1 METINNEVKP
11 AHDKKLSYK
20 MLTGMFSEYEE
31 AERAYHTLLEHG
43 YHKDEINLMMSQET
57 HKKYFVNEDADTEI
71 HDKTLQ
77 GAEVGAAIGA
87 TGGAIAGVAIALG
100 ISVAIPGLGFVLAG
114 AILAGISGAAAG
126 MITGGLAGALS
137 GVGIPEEKALL
148 YEEGIR
154 EGKIV
159 MGVHPHNTEDAKFIE
174 NDWLMN
180 NAKQMCC

>member
-1 METINNEVKP
+1 METISNNVKQNEHKP
-11 AHDKKLSYK
+11 AYK
-20 MLTGMFSEYEE
+20 MLTGMFEEYEE
-31 AERAYHTLLEHG
+31 AERAYNTLLEHG

-57 HKKYFVNEDADTEI
+57 HKKYFINEDADTEI
-71 HDKTLQ
+71 HHDKTLH

-114 AILAGISGAAAG
+114 TILAGISGAAAG

-137 GVGIPEEKALL
+137 GVGIPEDKALL

-159 MGVHPHNTEDAKFIE
+159 MGVHPHNAEDAKFIE

-180 NAKQMCC
+180 NAKQLCC